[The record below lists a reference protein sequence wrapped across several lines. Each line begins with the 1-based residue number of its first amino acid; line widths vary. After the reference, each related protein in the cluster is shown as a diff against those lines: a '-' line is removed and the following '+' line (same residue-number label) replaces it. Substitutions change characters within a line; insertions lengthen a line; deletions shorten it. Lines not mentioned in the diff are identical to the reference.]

1 MTLRKK
7 SLEVDQQGRDQD
19 LGQDRDRDRDRDLD
33 LGQDKDKKQL
43 ITKGRLHS
51 FPFLFYI
58 YTLIRV

>member
-19 LGQDRDRDRDRDLD
+19 LGQDRDRD

-43 ITKGRLHS
+43 ITKKHGKDITS
-51 FPFLFYI
+51 
-58 YTLIRV
+58 V